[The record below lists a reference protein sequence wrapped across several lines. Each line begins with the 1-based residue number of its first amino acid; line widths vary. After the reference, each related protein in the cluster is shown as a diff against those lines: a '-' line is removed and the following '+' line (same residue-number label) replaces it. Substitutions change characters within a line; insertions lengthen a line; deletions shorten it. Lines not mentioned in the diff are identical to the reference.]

1 MHAMRGVLVALLGAV
16 VWSLAWG
23 TATAATPEELLQSC
37 EAVITTAGPA
47 GGDTLDIPAAGL
59 PCWYYMSAVQ
69 NMSAL
74 VDERGERLLG
84 ICPPTD
90 STMMDYVRIFVQYAH
105 GNQTEDYGNAAA
117 LVLLGLSEAF
127 PCGAPDGY

>member
-1 MHAMRGVLVALLGAV
+1 M
-16 VWSLAWG
+16 WSLAWG